1 MVVQS
6 LLAAAPIAARIGKEG
21 IKKGKEY
28 SVSEYGYDF
37 IGLITRIFIFFAI
50 GFLIDLYFKAS
61 ITGGTIFNTIASSL
75 GLSLP
80 STMPEW
86 LRKLFEEGYHGVSFW
101 KIIQVIAIL
110 IVVMEYVQ
118 YDRKL
123 KERGEKPN
131 ASTIGLFVLIGGALS
146 IATIPQVIQM
156 VKEKQ
161 IITGQQRQDYGFG
174 GIMGGA

>member
-6 LLAAAPIAARIGKEG
+6 LLAAAPIAARLGKEG

-50 GFLIDLYFKAS
+50 GYLIDLYFKAS
-61 ITGGTIFNTIASSL
+61 IAGGTILNTIASTL

-80 STMPEW
+80 TTMPDW
-86 LRKLFEEGYHGVSFW
+86 LRQLFQEGYHGVSFW

-118 YDRKL
+118 YDRTL

-131 ASTIGLFVLIGGALS
+131 ASTIGLFVLLGGALT
-146 IATIPQVIQM
+146 IATVPQVVQM
-156 VKEKQ
+156 VKERQ

-174 GIMGGA
+174 GIQGGA

>member
-1 MVVQS
+1 
-6 LLAAAPIAARIGKEG
+6 
-21 IKKGKEY
+21 
-28 SVSEYGYDF
+28 
-37 IGLITRIFIFFAI
+37 
-50 GFLIDLYFKAS
+50 
-61 ITGGTIFNTIASSL
+61 
-75 GLSLP
+75 
-80 STMPEW
+80 MPEW

-101 KIIQVIAIL
+101 KIIQIIAIL

-174 GIMGGA
+174 GVMGGA

>member
-21 IKKGKEY
+21 LKKGRQY

-50 GFLIDLYFKAS
+50 GYLIDLYFKAS
-61 ITGGTIFNTIASSL
+61 ILGGTLLNTIASSL

-80 STMPEW
+80 TTMPDW
-86 LRKLFEEGYHGVSFW
+86 LRKLFQEGYNGISFW

-118 YDRKL
+118 YTRTL
-123 KERGEKPN
+123 KERGEKAN
-131 ASTIGLFVLIGGALS
+131 ASTTGLFVLLGGALA
-146 IATIPQVIQM
+146 IATIPQVVQM
-156 VKEKQ
+156 VKERQ
-161 IITGQQRQDYGFG
+161 IITGKERQDYGFG
-174 GIMGGA
+174 GIQGGT